1 LGLSRI
7 EAEDCT
13 LDIVR
18 VPKHYPAGAVPA
30 VLLGGTFVDFD
41 VMQWLSAISGAVIR
55 TSIVLFVVV
64 NAVALAVF
72 AVKRDRSL
80 VQRWTSPW
88 LATNLVLVGAGVGT
102 PLLVGITKFAITALA
117 GAGQMAVSFVK

>member
-1 LGLSRI
+1 
-7 EAEDCT
+7 
-13 LDIVR
+13 
-18 VPKHYPAGAVPA
+18 
-30 VLLGGTFVDFD
+30 
-41 VMQWLSAISGAVIR
+41 MQWLSAISGTVIR

-72 AVKRDRSL
+72 AVKRDRGL

-88 LATNLVLVGAGVGT
+88 LATNVVLIGAGVGT
-102 PLLVGITKFAITALA
+102 PLLIGITKLAISALA

>member
-1 LGLSRI
+1 M
-7 EAEDCT
+7 DV
-13 LDIVR
+13 DI
-18 VPKHYPAGAVPA
+18 
-30 VLLGGTFVDFD
+30 L
-41 VMQWLSAISGAVIR
+41 QWLGSLSSTVVR
-55 TSIVLFVVV
+55 LSVVLFVVV

-88 LATNLVLVGAGVGT
+88 LATNVVLVGAGVGT
-102 PLLVGITKFAITALA
+102 PLLIGITKFAITAMA